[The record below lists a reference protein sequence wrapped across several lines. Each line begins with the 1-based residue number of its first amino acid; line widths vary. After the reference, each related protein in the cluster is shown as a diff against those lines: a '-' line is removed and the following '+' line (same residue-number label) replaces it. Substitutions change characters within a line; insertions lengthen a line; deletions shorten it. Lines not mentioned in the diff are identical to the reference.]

1 MSEDT
6 HGHVDHHHQGHHDG
20 HGEEMAKV
28 MESIS
33 HMDEP
38 SSIQHIIQVGS
49 EITAISSNL
58 RPRQN
63 HPMFSQSVCDAHI
76 VGAIINLNID
86 PVSFWGRHCASD
98 NNIENQNNFIISEG
112 GKITCAKYYSPQLQ
126 ADRAVT
132 NILSLSFLEH
142 QRRNETIFFGSQDK
156 TGKKQVQQKDLQHCT
171 HADSSNRKTDK
182 LGGR

>member
-49 EITAISSNL
+49 EINVISSDL
-58 RPRQN
+58 RPIAKIIQCSHNQYATHISWAPLSISISTRY
-63 HPMFSQSVCDAHI
+63 PFGADIVLRTTILKIKTTSSSQKVE
-76 VGAIINLNID
+76 
-86 PVSFWGRHCASD
+86 
-98 NNIENQNNFIISEG
+98 IE
-112 GKITCAKYYSPQLQ
+112 SPP
-126 ADRAVT
+126 
-132 NILSLSFLEH
+132 
-142 QRRNETIFFGSQDK
+142 
-156 TGKKQVQQKDLQHCT
+156 
-171 HADSSNRKTDK
+171 DSTTVVR
-182 LGGR
+182 L